1 MSGEARLACV
11 LLGLAAGW
19 VRLFSCP
26 RPAGRLNRI
35 GQARGRLASGAG
47 KLAAALTGLA
57 GLAVIARA
65 GQLAA
70 AVAATVAAITA
81 TVWLRGWRTSRE
93 KAVEQRAYAAFF
105 GALGG
110 YLEAGAVPARA
121 VEKAAQSVEAKHRK
135 YAVKLARMLVQE
147 DTSASAPEA
156 RLWHVAGAYG
166 LPTAALVEQIRERI
180 ERQQR
185 HRETTKAALNGA
197 QSTAFVLALLY
208 RWLASRLDRGCLRT
222 PWACYSVAGSA
233 GCCWSPGSASFVP
246 G

>member
-1 MSGEARLACV
+1 M
-11 LLGLAAGW
+11 
-19 VRLFSCP
+19 
-26 RPAGRLNRI
+26 
-35 GQARGRLASGAG
+35 ASGAG

-135 YAVKLARMLVQE
+135 YAVKLARMLVQG
-147 DTSASAPEA
+147 TPRRVLPRRGCGTWQAPTGCPRPRSWNRSASAS
-156 RLWHVAGAYG
+156 
-166 LPTAALVEQIRERI
+166 
-180 ERQQR
+180 
-185 HRETTKAALNGA
+185 K
-197 QSTAFVLALLY
+197 
-208 RWLASRLDRGCLRT
+208 
-222 PWACYSVAGSA
+222 GS
-233 GCCWSPGSASFVP
+233 SATVRP
-246 G
+246 PRPR